1 MADSLE
7 QSLIRTRAGYD
18 GERRWH
24 RFQLDAYTGG
34 GGGGITTVLVIYGCS
49 EALLGYTPEFE
60 WNFALM
66 TGSVLGTMA
75 IVTIAAWFP
84 AWNAS
89 KINPVEHL
97 TYE

>member
-1 MADSLE
+1 MLTVLVQAWL
-7 QSLIRTRAGYD
+7 LGVIGVVF
-18 GERRWH
+18 GM
-24 RFQLDAYTGG
+24 F
-34 GGGGITTVLVIYGCS
+34 GGITTVLVIYGCS

-60 WNFALM
+60 WNFLLM
-66 TGSVLGTMA
+66 AGSALGTLA
-75 IVTIAAWFP
+75 IVTIAAWLP